1 MLGCTLTTSKR
12 SDATALL
19 SALNEAVSYY
29 RDAMRPFIIQC
40 LSMSSNGD
48 VPAMI
53 RQSLSEGI
61 ARQFDDALV
70 RSNENLEAA
79 IDVNMFARL
88 IRSHWDAV
96 FREPF
101 NNASWE
107 RTVDTIG
114 VIGGARNEASHPPPE
129 GLEYEY
135 VAARLYDIADILGRI
150 GAADAKHA
158 VVAIKDRIANQP
170 ATGSV
175 ANDANTAEII
185 RQATEKQR
193 SADEAIRRAEERE
206 SAAAEAVREA
216 NTREAV
222 AGRAIHKAEAREA
235 AAAET
240 VREAEVRRA
249 AADEAIR
256 KAAES
261 TTVSRTVKPVPSAPE
276 PSSRLAKLTMPPEVL
291 WEYWQ
296 EVLRYLGKIKVQ
308 KYNIGALLR
317 DCRRDTV
324 RMSADGDALVLPF
337 RNTTNLERMLEELTN
352 PWIAEVIAKA
362 IEDTFGDRYGFEIML
377 AGSNGTS
384 AYSYPASAQDGPTEH
399 SAVGFGGHTIQDV
412 DDLPF

>member
-1 MLGCTLTTSKR
+1 MMAKGPDTI
-12 SDATALL
+12 ALL
-19 SALNEAVSYY
+19 SALYEAVNYY
-29 RDAMRPFIIQC
+29 RDAMRPFIIQN
-40 LSMSSNGD
+40 LLILSNGD
-48 VPAMI
+48 VATMI
-53 RQSLSEGI
+53 RQSLSERM

-70 RSNENLEAA
+70 QSSENLEAA
-79 IDVNMFARL
+79 IDVNTFARL

-107 RTVDTIG
+107 RTVNTIS

-158 VVAIKDRIANQP
+158 VVAIKDRIANRP
-170 ATGSV
+170 ATDSV
-175 ANDANTAEII
+175 ANDANTAEIM

-216 NTREAV
+216 NAREVV

-240 VREAEVRRA
+240 VREAEVRRS

-261 TTVSRTVKPVPSAPE
+261 TTASRTVKPSSIRAE
-276 PSSRLAKLTMPPEVL
+276 PSSKLAKPTMPPEVL
-291 WEYWQ
+291 WERWQ
-296 EVLRYLGKIKVQ
+296 EVLRHLGMTKGQ
-308 KYNIGALLR
+308 KYNIPALLR
-317 DCRRDTV
+317 DCRRDNV
-324 RMSADGDALVLPF
+324 RMSADGGTLVLPF
-337 RNTTNLERMLEELTN
+337 SNTANLERMLEELAN
-352 PWIAEVIAKA
+352 PGIGDAIAQA

-377 AGSNGTS
+377 AGSNGAP
-384 AYSYPASAQDGPTEH
+384 AYSYLASAQDGPMEH
-399 SAVGFGGHTIQDV
+399 SAVGFEGHTIQDV